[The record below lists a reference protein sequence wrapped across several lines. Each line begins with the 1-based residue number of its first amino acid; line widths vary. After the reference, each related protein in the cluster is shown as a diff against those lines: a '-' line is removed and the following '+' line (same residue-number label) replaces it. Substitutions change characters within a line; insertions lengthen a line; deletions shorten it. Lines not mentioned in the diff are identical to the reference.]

1 MFAHKHQNSSEHSE
15 SQSSELVVCAVL
27 TFVND
32 PFIVYGFKELHLVL
46 SILLIPEYDK

>member
-1 MFAHKHQNSSEHSE
+1 MFAHKHQISSEHSE

-32 PFIVYGFKELHLVL
+32 LIVYGFKELHLVL